1 LVNKQFAGKY
11 TEVQEESELLNY
23 KEDDKKIPFFITATC
38 KGADLVNIQYE
49 QLMPLVLPYQNAE
62 NFRVILGDFVTTEDG
77 TGIVHTSPTL
87 VPMMRK

>member
-23 KEDDKKIPFFITATC
+23 KEDKKKIPFFITATC

-62 NFRVILGDFVTTEDG
+62 NAFRVILGDFTTEDG
-77 TGIVHTSPTL
+77 TGLYIL
-87 VPMMRK
+87 RQLWCR

>member
-38 KGADLVNIQYE
+38 KGAI
-49 QLMPLVLPYQNAE
+49 
-62 NFRVILGDFVTTEDG
+62 
-77 TGIVHTSPTL
+77 
-87 VPMMRK
+87 